1 MSTASTV
8 EQTAP
13 VRRPRYRRVLKV
25 AAYLLAFGFLG
36 YQLWRVRDGLG
47 TSLRTVGWA
56 NAALATLLGIAGGIP
71 GFIAWRMLLT
81 RLEVRLP
88 LVSAVR
94 VFFLAGL
101 ARYLPGGVW
110 PALAHAVAAK
120 PLGAPPARMAGA
132 YLASQ
137 VLGLVA
143 GMAVGLLALPR
154 LVAADPV
161 WWILLPILLAA
172 LVPLASPRLLAAAV
186 GFARRL
192 LRRRDAGAFPVPDW
206 GSLVAATALSAAGC
220 VITGLSVTLL
230 TVAFGAPLGPAIL
243 VGVGGFALSMLTGM
257 LAVIM
262 PSGLGVRDVIL
273 GLTLATLVTGPDLVT
288 VVVLNRVV
296 LTAGDLASTAL
307 VLGWTVRSGW
317 KGTSS

>member
-1 MSTASTV
+1 MVSTL
-8 EQTAP
+8 EEKAP
-13 VRRPRYRRVLKV
+13 TRYRRALKA
-25 AAYLLAFGFLG
+25 AAYVLAFGFLA

-56 NAALATLLGIAGGIP
+56 SAVLATLLGIAGGIP
-71 GFIAWRMLLT
+71 GFFAWRVLLT
-81 RLEVRLP
+81 KLDVRLP

-161 WWILLPILLAA
+161 WWILLPVLLAA
-172 LVPLASPRLLAAAV
+172 LVPLVSPRLLAAAFRGV
-186 GFARRL
+186 RRVS
-192 LRRRDAGAFPVPDW
+192 RRRDAGAFPLPDR
-206 GSLVAATALSAAGC
+206 GTLLVATGLSAAGW
-220 VITGLSVTLL
+220 VVTGLSVTLL
-230 TVAFGAPLGPAIL
+230 TVAFGAPIGPAVLI
-243 VGVGGFALSMLTGM
+243 GVGGFALSMLAGM
-257 LAVIM
+257 LAVVM

-273 GLTLATLVTGPDLVT
+273 GLTLATLVSGPDLVT

-296 LTAGDLASTAL
+296 LTVGDLASTAVVL
-307 VLGWTVRSGW
+307 GLLGWTVKPGP
-317 KGTSS
+317 KGGSS